1 MGYNTASSSI
11 TLTARLT
18 PFGRS
23 RMVSTNNN
31 LITSFSLGDSDAN
44 YYVTPILTTGQVP
57 AEAGDIGPNGSNS
70 NSTAKN
76 ANLKSVLIVSGGGV
90 LKKLVEKQSST
101 ISSEILSNGQITISG
116 SNIVHNVI
124 DRNNY
129 GSDSLVN
136 LYYSFGFPLN
146 ATQDTIYTGKTF
158 ANGGYSDTSLSAFS
172 TTKIVALAI
181 NNSKFGELI
190 DGKQLKVVLPTTGG
204 TFTMY
209 STFQNKGGSLTS
221 EDANYS
227 DTSKI
232 TAGIDSNI
240 AFLFSDNI
248 LTPNGGNPS
257 LSWSTGFGSNKPFSL
272 NKKSLWNLQTN
283 SNLAASADT
292 FVGIAYLDKGFVV
305 ITHPTIVAAY
315 GSVSTTGITTGVTM
329 TYDSVSTNVF
339 QSITCIAARGEFGGS
354 TNPTFSGSDVP
365 RVSEIGLYDNENNLI
380 AVAKTDRHILK
391 NINEF
396 KVFGVKVTL

>member
-1 MGYNTASSSI
+1 MGYNTASTSI

-18 PFGRS
+18 PFGRT

-44 YYVTPILTTGQVP
+44 YFVTPILTTGQVP
-57 AEAGDIGPNGSNS
+57 AESGDIGPNGSYS
-70 NSTAKN
+70 NSTTQHV
-76 ANLKSVLIVSGGGV
+76 NLKSVLIVSGGGI
-90 LKKLVEKQSST
+90 LKKLVEPQSST

-124 DRNNY
+124 NRNNAT
-129 GSDSLVN
+129 DSLVN

-146 ATQDTIYTGKTF
+146 ASQDAIYTGKTF

-172 TTKIVALAI
+172 TTKIVVLAI

-204 TFTMY
+204 TYTIY
-209 STFQNKGGSLTS
+209 STFQNKGARLTS
-221 EDANYS
+221 EDANYR
-227 DTSKI
+227 DTSTI

-257 LSWSTGFGSNKPFSL
+257 LSWSTGFGSKKPFSL
-272 NKKSLWNLQTN
+272 SQKYLWNLQTN

-305 ITHPTIVAAY
+305 LTHPTIVADY
-315 GSVSTTGITTGVTM
+315 GAVNLTGITTGTSI
-329 TYDSVSTNVF
+329 TLDSVSTNVF

-354 TNPTFSGSDVP
+354 TNPTFSGNDIP
-365 RVSEIGLYDNENNLI
+365 RVSEIGLYDKANNLI
-380 AVAKTDRHILK
+380 AMAKTDRHILK

-396 KVFGVKVTL
+396 KVFGVKITL

>member
-1 MGYNTASSSI
+1 MGYNTATSSI

-18 PFGRS
+18 PYGRT

-44 YYVTPILTTGQVP
+44 YFVTPILTTGQVP

-70 NSTAKN
+70 NSTTQN

-90 LKKLVEKQSST
+90 LTKLVEPQSST
-101 ISSEILSNGQITISG
+101 VSSEILSNGQITISG
-116 SNIVHNVI
+116 TNIVHNVI
-124 DRNNY
+124 NRNDN
-129 GSDSLVN
+129 STDSLVN

-146 ATQDTIYTGKTF
+146 ATQDTVYTGKTF

-181 NNSKFGELI
+181 NNTKFGELI
-190 DGKQLKVVLPTTGG
+190 DGKQLRVVLPTTGG
-204 TFTMY
+204 TYTMY
-209 STFQNKGGSLTS
+209 STFQNKGASLTT
-221 EDANYS
+221 EDANYR
-227 DTSKI
+227 DTSPV

-240 AFLFSDNI
+240 AFLFSDGI

-257 LSWSTGFGSNKPFSL
+257 LSWSTGFGNAKPFSL
-272 NKKSLWNLQTN
+272 GQKSLWNLQTN
-283 SNLAASADT
+283 SNLAVTADT

-305 ITHPTIVAAY
+305 LTHPTIVADY
-315 GSVSTTGITTGVTM
+315 GDVNPTGVTTGVTA

-365 RVSEIGLYDNENNLI
+365 RVSEIGLYDSSNNLI
-380 AVAKTDRHILK
+380 AIAKTDRHILK

-396 KVFGVKVTL
+396 KVFGVKITL